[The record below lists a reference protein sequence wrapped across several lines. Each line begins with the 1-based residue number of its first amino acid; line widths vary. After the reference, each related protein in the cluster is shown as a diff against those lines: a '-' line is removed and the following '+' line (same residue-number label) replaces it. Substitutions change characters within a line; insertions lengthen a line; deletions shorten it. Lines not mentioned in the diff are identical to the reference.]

1 MTLLSM
7 ILVRT
12 GGLKPFF
19 DVKRFLNVL
28 SGDLG
33 VVENDVI
40 DVELPHLREVVNF
53 KLKKNFQD
61 EIGFVI
67 NVRCRSILGRQIWHR
82 GQLRRSGR

>member
-7 ILVRT
+7 ILRTGLVRT

-40 DVELPHLREVVNF
+40 DVNF
-53 KLKKNFQD
+53 RT
-61 EIGFVI
+61 FVKS
-67 NVRCRSILGRQIWHR
+67 SI
-82 GQLRRSGR
+82 SS